1 MRFALLDQ
9 FCGPSRS
16 VLWSLLAEY
25 FIAQGHGMCE
35 EFGGPH
41 IPLYRPAKPAVF
53 PPACLMIITIHHTNL
68 NHKDK
73 SHWKVVTFS
82 RRGHNLA

>member
-1 MRFALLDQ
+1 M
-9 FCGPSRS
+9 FCSSWP
-16 VLWSLLAEY
+16 VLWPLSISFVVSLGR
-25 FIAQGHGMCE
+25 IAQGHGMCE

-41 IPLYRPAKPAVF
+41 IPLYGPAQPAVF

>member
-1 MRFALLDQ
+1 MPFALLDQ

-16 VLWSLLAEY
+16 VLWSLLTEY
-25 FIAQGHGMCE
+25 FIAEGLGMCE

-41 IPLYRPAKPAVF
+41 IPLCCLAQPAVF
-53 PPACLMIITIHHTNL
+53 SPACLMIITIHHTNL

-73 SHWKVVTFS
+73 SHWKVVTLS
-82 RRGHNLA
+82 RRDHNLA